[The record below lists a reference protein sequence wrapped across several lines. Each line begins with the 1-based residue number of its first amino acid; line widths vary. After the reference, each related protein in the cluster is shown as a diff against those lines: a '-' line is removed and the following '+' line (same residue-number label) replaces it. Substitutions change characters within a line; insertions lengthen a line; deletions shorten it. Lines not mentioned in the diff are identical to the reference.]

1 MEARFSLTR
10 LTWVTFSVVLVALL
24 LFPGWSSS
32 AEDEAIPTRITSERL
47 RYSHR
52 DHQIEFI
59 GDVRVDRPNF
69 QLRSERL
76 VVLLRTLPREA
87 RPEGTAP
94 EQDMEAQ
101 VDIEQ
106 MIAFGQVFLKHEDR
120 VGHGDMATYWVDQ
133 GVLRLEGNARVEE
146 GGTRL
151 EGNVITLNVEER
163 EVDVQGRTDRRVE
176 GMFLLPREQGAR

>member
-1 MEARFSLTR
+1 METRFSLTR
-10 LTWVTFSVVLVALL
+10 LLRVTFPVVFVALF

-32 AEDEAIPTRITSERL
+32 AEEQAIPTRITSERL

-52 DHQIEFI
+52 DHQIEFM

-87 RPEGTAP
+87 RPEGMAP

-133 GVLRLEGNARVEE
+133 SVLRLEGNARVEE